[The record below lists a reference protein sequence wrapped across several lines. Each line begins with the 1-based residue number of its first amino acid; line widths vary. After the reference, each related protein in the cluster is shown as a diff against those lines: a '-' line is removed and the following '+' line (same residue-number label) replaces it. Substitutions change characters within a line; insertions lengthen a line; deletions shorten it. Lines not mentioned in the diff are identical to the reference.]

1 MYCNPRI
8 YGAWDASLTG
18 TFGIPYRYLSVE
30 GEPDEPI
37 NYVVGGAQHI
47 QSLTAVLVVSCG
59 SSGKKRRAN
68 LRVTVVMASRF
79 VTSWDRRLPHSPSPP
94 CHPQDRDRRRYEAE
108 IEKLEGKTRGA
119 LCSKTCRG
127 NRAGRL
133 RISRGNGK
141 KPEEETHTCVRRAG
155 GA

>member
-1 MYCNPRI
+1 MQPPNLWCVGRI
-8 YGAWDASLTG
+8 FDRHIWHP
-18 TFGIPYRYLSVE
+18 IPLPVRRRRARRANKLRRGRRAAHSVAHRRS
-30 GEPDEPI
+30 
-37 NYVVGGAQHI
+37 GGQLWKFR
-47 QSLTAVLVVSCG
+47 Q
-59 SSGKKRRAN
+59 KRRAN
-68 LRVTVVMASRF
+68 LRVTVVMACRF

-119 LCSKTCRG
+119 LCSKTCPG